1 MPDIAAA
8 AFIFVGTAVAASRTP
23 IQAEFGIAS
32 GQGNILVNACLRQ
45 AHLIVDFLVTN
56 DQLFSYL
63 MSSATL
69 AGTS

>member
-1 MPDIAAA
+1 
-8 AFIFVGTAVAASRTP
+8 
-23 IQAEFGIAS
+23 
-32 GQGNILVNACLRQ
+32 
-45 AHLIVDFLVTN
+45 VDFLVTN